1 MVRSFNRFMDKLSKT
16 KGKSNNPYGHA
27 DGLLDNPNP
36 EVSAH
41 AQVFDRSAL
50 LATIKTDEMIRT
62 YQKEAALLIELYD
75 LSCKEPEL
83 QSLFQTRRAAFY
95 AELGLTRT
103 KNGEE
108 RKHQAELGGYISGQ
122 QLPGYG
128 TQDEDDGE
136 DVATQ
141 LKDLLQGLKRG

>member
-1 MVRSFNRFMDKLSKT
+1 MSRSFNRFMEKISKS
-16 KGKSNNPYGHA
+16 KGKSDNPYGHA
-27 DGLLDNPNP
+27 DGLLDNPNA
-36 EVSAH
+36 EVKEHAH
-41 AQVFDRSAL
+41 VFDRSAL

-75 LSCKEPEL
+75 MSLAETEL
-83 QSLFQTRRAAFY
+83 RSLFLTRRTAFY

-108 RKHQAELGGYISGQ
+108 RKHQAELGGYNSGQ

-128 TQDEDDGE
+128 SQEEYDEESMGE
-136 DVATQ
+136 Q
-141 LKDLLQGLKRG
+141 LREIIRGLKRG